1 MKQQVGKFIVELAA
15 DILMIKNT
23 RGDLLKGEV
32 VTPIEGEDKFKQ
44 LCVDLEVK
52 IAERTAKGLSC

>member
-44 LCVDLEVK
+44 
-52 IAERTAKGLSC
+52 